1 MTFFDDPLA
10 FFVALPALAV
20 PAFVFAA
27 AFLEYV
33 VPPVPG
39 DSCMLVGFFLAAQ
52 GATDPVTVVL
62 AAVLGCLAGGAV
74 AFRLGERYGD
84 AVLRRVVWKR
94 QITALARFRALATR
108 RGESI
113 LAVNRFLPVVR
124 SVMLYGAG
132 AFGLDYRKSM
142 AWNAASAVAFV
153 GFLFGAGWATAGSW
167 NEIRGRFADL
177 NRVAGIA
184 ALAMAA
190 IWIAWTLWRS
200 AQLRAEAPQTEA
212 AESAT
217 QS

>member
-1 MTFFDDPLA
+1 MTLFDDPLA

-33 VPPVPG
+33 VPPFPG

-52 GATDPVTVVL
+52 GATDPTLVFG
-62 AAVLGCLAGGAV
+62 AAILGCLAGGSV
-74 AFRLGERYGD
+74 AFRLGARYGD

-94 QITALARFRALATR
+94 QRATLARFRSLATR

-132 AFGLDYRKSM
+132 AFGLGEKKSM
-142 AWNAASAVAFV
+142 GWNAVSAFAFV
-153 GFLFGAGWATAGSW
+153 SFLFGAGWATAGSW
-167 NEIRGRFADL
+167 NEIRERFVEL
-177 NRVAGIA
+177 NRAAGVVAVVLVA
-184 ALAMAA
+184 AWL
-190 IWIAWTLWRS
+190 AWTVWRS
-200 AQLRAEAPQTEA
+200 AQMRRT
-212 AESAT
+212 AEST
-217 QS
+217 SQG